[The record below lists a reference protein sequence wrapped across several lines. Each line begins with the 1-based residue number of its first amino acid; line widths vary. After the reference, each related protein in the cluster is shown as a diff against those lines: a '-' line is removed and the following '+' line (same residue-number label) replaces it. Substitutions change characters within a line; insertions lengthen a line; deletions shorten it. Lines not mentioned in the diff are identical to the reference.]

1 MQAGFINKDFPLPV
15 EPTNQDTDYH
25 HNDFRGNLDLEAL
38 RSFLLDKNG
47 SRPRVF
53 MIVMTITNNMYGG
66 QPVSMRNLRDTRQ
79 LCDEFDLP
87 LWFDGCRMNE
97 NAYFIQ

>member
-1 MQAGFINKDFPLPV
+1 
-15 EPTNQDTDYH
+15 
-25 HNDFRGNLDLEAL
+25 
-38 RSFLLDKNG
+38 
-47 SRPRVF
+47 
-53 MIVMTITNNMYGG
+53 MIVMTITNNMFGG
-66 QPVSMRNLRDTRQ
+66 QPVNMRNLRDTRQ